1 MKKIMFVLLFGG
13 ILGSLAAQSP
23 VSLAWRIEVLAYT
36 DDTTATVVIDPVEFV
51 YNDTIEIPKM
61 SIVPFSQK
69 DKDNYINAIVL
80 YNIKLKFFAEI
91 NHLYNVIASDI
102 IAQWPNT
109 KHIMTTYCLFIG
121 KKEIIRASKNAR
133 LIGDGFVCVSEG
145 FRLEDVSLERN
156 RRKMEFGDGLICEY
170 SKADITFPVSFV
182 GRQINCYA
190 YKQYSCGFVGFLT
203 KVGWDIYTKDGKP
216 IVKGGKDFYRVRSNT
231 KDYPIP
237 RFSIVFSTTAPDVVI
252 REFSDGILLYVY
264 KYPNSYEYIDRYS
277 LSGERLEPID
287 NRIKK

>member
-109 KHIMTTYCLFIG
+109 KHIMTTYFLFKIG
-121 KKEIIRASKNAR
+121 RAH
-133 LIGDGFVCVSEG
+133 V
-145 FRLEDVSLERN
+145 
-156 RRKMEFGDGLICEY
+156 
-170 SKADITFPVSFV
+170 
-182 GRQINCYA
+182 
-190 YKQYSCGFVGFLT
+190 
-203 KVGWDIYTKDGKP
+203 
-216 IVKGGKDFYRVRSNT
+216 
-231 KDYPIP
+231 
-237 RFSIVFSTTAPDVVI
+237 
-252 REFSDGILLYVY
+252 
-264 KYPNSYEYIDRYS
+264 
-277 LSGERLEPID
+277 
-287 NRIKK
+287 